1 LSVVEIHVPPLAER
15 KEDIPLLT
23 RYFLDKSNRANQR
36 QVRIRNDAIEVLTK
50 RDWPGNVREL
60 ENVIERAAI
69 FSRTGEI
76 TAEDLNE
83 RRLFET
89 NLEQHSHLQ
98 TETLRDAEKE
108 QISRALKDT
117 GGNRT
122 LAARRLGIERKTL
135 YTKARR
141 LGIDLGTKKS

>member
-1 LSVVEIHVPPLAER
+1 
-15 KEDIPLLT
+15 
-23 RYFLDKSNRANQR
+23 
-36 QVRIRNDAIEVLTK
+36 
-50 RDWPGNVREL
+50 VREL